1 MNTNNKT
8 PYNHNI
14 YSANKNDNRI
24 FMSEFDVP
32 INSDE
37 GFLEIF
43 IFTERGRY
51 AIPGAEITIYA
62 RQENSLIPIYNTI
75 SENYP
80 KIISLPVAH
89 PSGALIRGPQYYYT
103 TYYVNIQADDF
114 APCRVNNLRLF
125 EGITTKLD
133 VDMFEIIP
141 GQYPIPEKIINIPT
155 HPRDIVN
162 GINQ

>member
-1 MNTNNKT
+1 MNNNNRM
-8 PYNHNI
+8 PYSHNI
-14 YSANKNDNRI
+14 YSANKNYNNVSA
-24 FMSEFDVP
+24 SEFDVP
-32 INSDE
+32 VNSEE

-43 IFTERGRY
+43 IFTERGQY
-51 AIPGAEITIYA
+51 AIPGAEITIYT
-62 RQENSLIPIYNTI
+62 RQENSLVPVYNTT

-103 TYYVNIQADDF
+103 TYYISIIANNF

-133 VDMFEIIP
+133 VNMFELIP
-141 GQYPIPEKIINIPT
+141 GQYPVPEKIINIPT

-162 GINQ
+162 GIYQ